1 MIGVLRRVETFTE
14 APGNTPS
21 LSVSLCW
28 TKMPLSP
35 RDLQR
40 VLAILADEDQLKVTV
55 KSSVYGGVLAGVMTT
70 VGGLLGGPPGM
81 LVGGALG
88 GAMAYKTAGDFK
100 PVSQVIKDINAHDRQ
115 LLYDSMK
122 EIIDNLSFDDY
133 LTVLSFL
140 SVGPGLIV
148 RQELVDKMVEFLA
161 SQLQLQVAN

>member
-1 MIGVLRRVETFTE
+1 
-14 APGNTPS
+14 
-21 LSVSLCW
+21 
-28 TKMPLSP
+28 MPLSP

-55 KSSVYGGVLAGVMTT
+55 KSSMYGGVLAGVMTT

-122 EIIDNLSFDDY
+122 EIIDNLSFDDI
-133 LTVLSFL
+133 LTVLTFL

>member
-1 MIGVLRRVETFTE
+1 
-14 APGNTPS
+14 
-21 LSVSLCW
+21 
-28 TKMPLSP
+28 MPLSP

-55 KSSVYGGVLAGVMTT
+55 KSSVYGGLLAGVMTT
-70 VGGLLGGPPGM
+70 VGGLLGGPPGL

-88 GAMAYKTAGDFK
+88 GALAYKTAGDFK

-148 RQELVDKMVEFLA
+148 RQELVNKMVEFLA

>member
-1 MIGVLRRVETFTE
+1 
-14 APGNTPS
+14 
-21 LSVSLCW
+21 
-28 TKMPLSP
+28 MPLSP

-55 KSSVYGGVLAGVMTT
+55 KSSVYGGLLAGVMTT

>member
-1 MIGVLRRVETFTE
+1 
-14 APGNTPS
+14 
-21 LSVSLCW
+21 
-28 TKMPLSP
+28 MPLSP

-55 KSSVYGGVLAGVMTT
+55 KSSMYGGVLAGVMTS
-70 VGGLLGGPPGM
+70 VGGLLGGPPG
-81 LVGGALG
+81 LFVGGALG
-88 GAMAYKTAGDFK
+88 GALAYKTAGDFK

>member
-1 MIGVLRRVETFTE
+1 
-14 APGNTPS
+14 
-21 LSVSLCW
+21 
-28 TKMPLSP
+28 MPLSP

-55 KSSVYGGVLAGVMTT
+55 KSSMYGGVLAGVMTS
-70 VGGLLGGPPGM
+70 VGGLLGGPPGL

-88 GAMAYKTAGDFK
+88 GALAYKTAGDFK

-148 RQELVDKMVEFLA
+148 RQELIDKMVEFLA

>member
-1 MIGVLRRVETFTE
+1 
-14 APGNTPS
+14 
-21 LSVSLCW
+21 
-28 TKMPLSP
+28 MPLSP

>member
-1 MIGVLRRVETFTE
+1 
-14 APGNTPS
+14 
-21 LSVSLCW
+21 
-28 TKMPLSP
+28 MPLSP

-55 KSSVYGGVLAGVMTT
+55 KSSMYGGVLAGVMTS
-70 VGGLLGGPPGM
+70 VGGLLGGPPGL

-88 GAMAYKTAGDFK
+88 GALAYKTAGDFK

-148 RQELVDKMVEFLA
+148 RQELVNKMVEFLA

>member
-1 MIGVLRRVETFTE
+1 
-14 APGNTPS
+14 
-21 LSVSLCW
+21 
-28 TKMPLSP
+28 MPLSP

-55 KSSVYGGVLAGVMTT
+55 KSSMYGGVLAGVMTS
-70 VGGLLGGPPGM
+70 VGGLLGGPPGL

-88 GAMAYKTAGDFK
+88 GALAYKTAGDFK

-122 EIIDNLSFDDY
+122 EIIDNLSFDDI
-133 LTVLSFL
+133 LTVLTFL

>member
-1 MIGVLRRVETFTE
+1 
-14 APGNTPS
+14 
-21 LSVSLCW
+21 
-28 TKMPLSP
+28 MPLSP

-55 KSSVYGGVLAGVMTT
+55 KSSVYGGLLAGVMTT
-70 VGGLLGGPPGM
+70 AGGLLGGPPGM

-88 GAMAYKTAGDFK
+88 GALAYKTAGDFK
-100 PVSQVIKDINAHDRQ
+100 PVSQVIRDINAHDRQ

-148 RQELVDKMVEFLA
+148 RQELIDKMVEFLA